1 MSRIGRQPI
10 VITDKVKVK
19 IEGAKITI
27 DGPLGSLSRLIPAGV
42 NVTYKDN
49 QINLILEQQDENGP
63 GSAIYGT
70 TRALVQNMATGV
82 LSGFTKILEIHG
94 VGFRGQVEGTKLT
107 MQLGFSHPVV
117 VDIPQ
122 GIKMSLDPKQ
132 TILTITGINRETVGT
147 VAAKIKK
154 IKPPEPYK
162 GTGIRYQGERIVRK
176 AGKTAAGAGSGGAA
190 GAKK

>member
-82 LSGFTKILEIHG
+82 LSGLQK
-94 VGFRGQVEGTKLT
+94 
-107 MQLGFSHPVV
+107 
-117 VDIPQ
+117 
-122 GIKMSLDPKQ
+122 
-132 TILTITGINRETVGT
+132 
-147 VAAKIKK
+147 
-154 IKPPEPYK
+154 YW
-162 GTGIRYQGERIVRK
+162 RYTESV
-176 AGKTAAGAGSGGAA
+176 SGGRWK
-190 GAKK
+190 GRSLPCNLVFRIRWLWISRRVSKCRLTPSRQFLP